1 MNKPRNVFGDP
12 LQLCSTSPLTG
23 FTRDGA
29 CQTGAEDQGNHTVCA
44 QVTEDYLAYSKQ
56 IGNDLSTPVPEYGFP
71 GLQAGDRW
79 CVCAARWLEAAEA
92 GCAPPV
98 VMEATHERALKVISL
113 GDLQYHA
120 LLKTD

>member
-12 LQLCSTSPLTG
+12 LQLCSMSPLTG

-29 CQTGAEDQGNHTVCA
+29 CQTGAEDLGNHTVCT

-56 IGNDLSTPVPEYGFP
+56 MGNDLSTPVPEYGFP
-71 GLQAGDRW
+71 GLRAGDRW

>member
-56 IGNDLSTPVPEYGFP
+56 MGNDLSTPVPAYGFP

-120 LLKTD
+120 LQKTE

>member
-1 MNKPRNVFGDP
+1 MTITCNVLGDP
-12 LQLCSTSPLTG
+12 LQICSRAPLTG

-29 CQTGAEDQGNHTVCA
+29 CQTGSEDAGNHTVCA
-44 QVTEDYLAYSKQ
+44 QMTEEYLLYSKQ
-56 IGNDLSTPVPEYGFP
+56 MGNDLSTPVPEYGFP

-120 LLKTD
+120 LLKTE